1 MVSQKSETKNP
12 PFSWILRRQKMQKRK
27 RRELWLSDEEMKLID
42 EKRGSMSRPN
52 FIRQAAIGTIP
63 KQIPA
68 INIEARMELAKIG
81 GNLNQIARAANS
93 GLDIE
98 ISEIQKEISK
108 LRLSLIGVKFCEQ

>member
-1 MVSQKSETKNP
+1 
-12 PFSWILRRQKMQKRK
+12 MQKRK

-68 INIEARMELAKIG
+68 INIEARMELAAIG
-81 GNLNQIARAANS
+81 NNINQLTKAANS
-93 GLDIE
+93 GLDID
-98 ISEIQKEISK
+98 IYEIQEVIKK
-108 LRLSLIGVKFCEQ
+108 LKLTLLGVKF